1 MRILFV
7 FPSASSKYIFVD
19 YHHGIGL
26 LSALLKRE
34 GHQTS
39 LLQVTDFNKRQID
52 QALDTFQPDVL
63 AYSFMSDH
71 KALAVEIMKYLA
83 PRRIFSIAGGVH
95 ATLSPIELINF
106 VDCVC
111 IGEGEDAIL
120 EVVQGKPLA
129 EIPNLCYKNGDIRY
143 NSVRPFLEDLDSL
156 PFSDREIFDY
166 QKALDQDHR
175 ADFMAGRGC
184 PFRCTYC
191 INNQLYAIADGP
203 YVRWRSVDNVLAEIK
218 QVLNNYK
225 RIESICFQDDTFAL
239 KKSWLEE
246 FCSRYEKEIGL
257 PFVCNLRVGSV
268 NKETAEI
275 LAAAGCIETRI
286 GVEQGN
292 ETLRHNML
300 KRKMSNNEIV
310 DTFAMIKK
318 AGIKTFA
325 YNMVGVPG
333 ETEETIQE
341 TIALN
346 RQLQPDKLHVSI
358 FHPYPGTEL
367 YDQCIE
373 NGYLTENV
381 TESYFEPV
389 ASLSL
394 PTISKDQIEYYFRI
408 FRTAVMYPKFLP
420 LVKVL
425 ARIKIGRQKTL
436 YDVGFQFAYRL
447 FYVLQKLIPAFIRE
461 PLFKLL
467 KV

>member
-1 MRILFV
+1 MKILFV
-7 FPSASSKYIFVD
+7 FPSASSKYTFVD

-39 LLQVTDFNKRQID
+39 LLQVTQFDKRQID
-52 QALDTFQPDVL
+52 WAVDSFKPDIL
-63 AYSFMSDH
+63 AYSFISDH
-71 KALAVEIMKYLA
+71 KPLAVQVMKHLA

-95 ATLSPIELINF
+95 PTLSPLDLVDY

-111 IGEGEDAIL
+111 IGEGEGTIL
-120 EVVQGKPLA
+120 EIVQGKPLA
-129 EIPNLCYKNGDIRY
+129 EISNLCYKNGDIY
-143 NSVRPFLEDLDSL
+143 NNPTRPFLEDLDSL
-156 PFSDREIFDY
+156 PFSDRELFDY

-191 INNQLYAIADGP
+191 INNQLYSIADGN

-218 QVLNNYK
+218 QVLNDYN

-246 FCSRYEKEIGL
+246 FCNRYQQEIGL

-268 NKETAEI
+268 NKETVEM

-292 ETLRHNML
+292 ETLRRNML
-300 KRKMSNNEIV
+300 KRKMTNDQII
-310 DTFAMIKK
+310 DTFTMIKK
-318 AGIKTFA
+318 TGIKTFA
-325 YNMVGVPG
+325 YNMIGVPG

-346 RQLQPDKLHVSI
+346 RQLQPDKLHISI

-367 YDQCIE
+367 YDQCVE
-373 NGYLTENV
+373 NGYLNEKTI
-381 TESYFEPV
+381 ESYFEPI
-389 ASLSL
+389 ASLTL
-394 PTISKDQIEYYFRI
+394 PTISKAQVEYNFRI
-408 FRTAVMYPKFLP
+408 FRAAVMYPKLLP
-420 LVKVL
+420 FVKIL
-425 ARIKIGRQKTL
+425 ARIKIGRKKTL

-447 FYVLQKLIPAFIRE
+447 FYMLQKRTPSFIRE
-461 PLFKLL
+461 PLFKRL